1 MTLPRVLMTPFSE
14 LTAWAALVLCCVP
27 GSTDPASATPVPQSA
42 RVRGQLAWQTGTYE
56 ALGAKAK
63 AEKRAVL
70 IYLWSQG
77 SPWCARLEADTLSD
91 AKLLESLQPVLAWN
105 ADGEQGAGKMLADRF
120 GVAALPV
127 LLCFDTEGRAIDRL
141 DGYQPKPRGCDEV
154 ARVLR
159 NEGTLPDLGRQLS
172 ARPDDLELRTRYA
185 IKLAALGDHV
195 GYEAQIEAIRK
206 RDTKRKSLFMR
217 REEYAA
223 KLAAIQEHFEAAR
236 EINPGPLVRFLE
248 EERHPE
254 LLFDGYRALSA
265 MHLQRAD
272 ELEAAQQLI
281 VARSK
286 RADLRATIA
295 KAASYLPID
304 PALQVGFTLD
314 TVGVFARFP
323 GDLSDVDKALLLK
336 LSSQAVA
343 LLPEDARVQAAAA
356 LALFLNGDKP
366 AAAAALRRA
375 MDLEPDNPEWTRMAQ
390 TMGL

>member
-1 MTLPRVLMTPFSE
+1 MTLARSSR
-14 LTAWAALVLCCVP
+14 TAAFEFAACAALALGFVPANGRGATAIQVP
-27 GSTDPASATPVPQSA
+27 GTA
-42 RVRGQLAWQTGTYE
+42 RARGRVTWQGGSYE

-70 IYLWSQG
+70 IYLWAQDSR
-77 SPWCARLEADTLSD
+77 WCARLEAEALSD
-91 AKLLESLQPVLAWN
+91 AKLVESLQPVLAWN
-105 ADGEQGAGKMLADRF
+105 ADGDQGAGKMLADRF
-120 GVAALPV
+120 GVAVLPV
-127 LLCFDTEGRAIDRL
+127 LLYFDTDGRAVDRL
-141 DGYQPKPRGCDEV
+141 DGYQLKPRYCDEV

-159 NEGTLPDLGRQLS
+159 NEDTLPDLGRQVNAL
-172 ARPDDLELRTRYA
+172 PDDLELRTRYA
-185 IKLAALGDHV
+185 SKLSALGDHV
-195 GYEAQIEAIRK
+195 GYESQIEAIRK

-248 EERHPE
+248 QERHPE
-254 LLFDGYRALSA
+254 LLFEGYRALSS

-295 KAASYLPID
+295 KAANYLPQD
-304 PALQVGFTLD
+304 PALQVGFALD

-323 GDLSDVDKALLLK
+323 GDLSDADRLLLLK
-336 LSSQAVA
+336 LSSEALV

-356 LALFLNGDKP
+356 LASFFNGDKP

-375 MDLEPDNPEWTRMAQ
+375 MELEPDNPEWTRLGQ